1 MGGQKP
7 QDAISLPRYIKSMDK
22 ISLTTKEQLKGDFS
36 DVRPGTTVRVHQKVK
51 EGDKVRIQIFEGVV
65 ISRKHGK
72 GIGATITVRKIIDG
86 IGAERIFPLHAP
98 TIEKITVVRKGKVRR
113 AKLYYLRG
121 LSKKAA
127 RMKEVITEPAP
138 THM

>member
-1 MGGQKP
+1 MGGQKS
-7 QDAISLPRYIKSMDK
+7 QDAISLPRYSKLMDK

-36 DVRPGTTVRVHQKVK
+36 DVRPGTIVRVHQKVK

-65 ISRKHGK
+65 ISRKHGR

-113 AKLYYLRG
+113 AKL
-121 LSKKAA
+121 
-127 RMKEVITEPAP
+127 
-138 THM
+138 